1 MPEKTARPGL
11 CMSRI
16 LIADGSDIVR
26 KMLKLLLESG
36 TGWTVCGEAIDGNE
50 AVLKARELKP
60 DVVILDLAMS
70 GMNGLFVSREILNFL
85 PTATILLH
93 TVNNIPAVIAE
104 AKKYGIRRVIGKGED
119 GERLLS
125 AIREEL
131 DARPKGIAALLEET
145 ANHSANADQA
155 EAPGEG
161 SEDRPGK
168 VN

>member
-1 MPEKTARPGL
+1 
-11 CMSRI
+11 MSRI

-70 GMNGLFVSREILNFL
+70 GMNGLFVSREILKSA

-93 TVNNIPAVIAE
+93 TVNNIPAVIEE

-131 DARPKGIAALLEET
+131 DAKPKGIAALLEET
-145 ANHSANADQA
+145 ANHDANAEPF
-155 EAPGEG
+155 EAPAEG
-161 SEDRPGK
+161 SDAGPGK
-168 VN
+168 AN

>member
-1 MPEKTARPGL
+1 
-11 CMSRI
+11 MSRI

-26 KMLKLLLESG
+26 KMLKLVLESG

-50 AVLKARELKP
+50 AVLHARELKP

-70 GMNGLFVSREILNFL
+70 GMNGLFVSREILKSV

-93 TVNNIPAVIAE
+93 TVNNIPAVIEE

-131 DARPKGIAALLEET
+131 EAKPKGIAALLEET

-161 SEDRPGK
+161 SEDGPGK
-168 VN
+168 AN